1 MKGVGDLKRALT
13 LSMEMQSLEFDKLV
27 FGLAFVQDL
36 LTLSFRNGQVYAVML
51 EVCDLPFCF

>member
-27 FGLAFVQDL
+27 FGPVFPHYAPFPSFWNGNVYPM
-36 LTLSFRNGQVYAVML
+36 TLYVRSM
-51 EVCDLPFCF
+51 